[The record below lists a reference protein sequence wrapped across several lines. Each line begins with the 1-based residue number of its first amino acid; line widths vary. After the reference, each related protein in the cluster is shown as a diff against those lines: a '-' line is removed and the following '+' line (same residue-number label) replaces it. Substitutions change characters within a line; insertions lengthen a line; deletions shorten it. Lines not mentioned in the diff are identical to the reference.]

1 MALPIEDYAII
12 ADCRS
17 LALVGKDG
25 SIDWLCLPRIDSDAC
40 FAALLG
46 TPDNGRWL
54 LAPEGGVRRVTRRYR
69 KGTLIL
75 ETDFETED
83 GAVTLVDLMPI
94 SGQGTD
100 LVRIVVGKRG
110 RVPMRMQ
117 LVIRY
122 GYGSVVPWVRRI
134 TDGIE
139 AIGGPDALRL
149 ATPVATHGER
159 LTTVARF
166 TVGEGDRVP
175 FVLTWAP
182 SHLPDPGHVN
192 AEDALR
198 ESEQGW
204 GEWCT
209 RCNVTGPHREIVERS
224 LITLKALTYEP
235 TGGVIAAAT
244 TSLPEHLGGV
254 RNWDYRICW
263 LRDATFTLYSM
274 MSAGYV
280 AEARA
285 WREWLLRAVA
295 GDPSQLQIL
304 YGVGGE
310 RRLPEL
316 ELDWLPGYENSRP
329 VRIGNAASQQ
339 LQLDVF
345 GEVMDALHVSR
356 RIGLAYDEASWALET
371 NLMKHLEKIWTQPD
385 EGIWEVRGPRQH
397 FTHSKVMAWVAFDR
411 AVKSMEQFGLAGPID
426 RWRAARDAVHASACK
441 EGFDAAQGSF
451 VQAYGSKELDASLL
465 LIPIVGFLPPED
477 PRVRG
482 TVAAIE
488 KRLLH
493 GGFVQR
499 YETGSGV
506 DGLPP
511 GEGAFLACSFWLAD
525 NYVLQGR
532 REEAESL
539 FQRLTGLCNDVGL
552 LSEEYDPRTKRLVG
566 NFPQAFSHVSLIN
579 TALNLTRAEGP
590 AQDRR
595 QKT

>member
-17 LALVGKDG
+17 VALVGKDG

-54 LAPEGGVRRVTRRYR
+54 LAPEGGVRRVSRCYR

-83 GAVTLVDLMPI
+83 GEVTLVDLMPI

-134 TDGIE
+134 NDGIE
-139 AIGGPDALRL
+139 AIGGPDVLRL
-149 ATPVATHGER
+149 ATPVATHGEH

-166 TVGEGDRVP
+166 TVGAGDRVP

-182 SHLPDPGHVN
+182 SHLPDPGHVD
-192 AEDALR
+192 AEAALR
-198 ESEQGW
+198 ESEEGW
-204 GEWCT
+204 GEWCN
-209 RCNVTGPHREIVERS
+209 RCNVSGPHREIVERS

-244 TSLPEHLGGV
+244 TSLPEQLGGV

-274 MSAGYV
+274 MSAGFV

-295 GDPSQLQIL
+295 GDPS
-304 YGVGGE
+304 
-310 RRLPEL
+310 
-316 ELDWLPGYENSRP
+316 
-329 VRIGNAASQQ
+329 
-339 LQLDVF
+339 
-345 GEVMDALHVSR
+345 
-356 RIGLAYDEASWALET
+356 
-371 NLMKHLEKIWTQPD
+371 
-385 EGIWEVRGPRQH
+385 
-397 FTHSKVMAWVAFDR
+397 DR
-411 AVKSMEQFGLAGPID
+411 KS
-426 RWRAARDAVHASACK
+426 V
-441 EGFDAAQGSF
+441 
-451 VQAYGSKELDASLL
+451 V
-465 LIPIVGFLPPED
+465 
-477 PRVRG
+477 
-482 TVAAIE
+482 
-488 KRLLH
+488 
-493 GGFVQR
+493 
-499 YETGSGV
+499 
-506 DGLPP
+506 
-511 GEGAFLACSFWLAD
+511 
-525 NYVLQGR
+525 
-532 REEAESL
+532 
-539 FQRLTGLCNDVGL
+539 
-552 LSEEYDPRTKRLVG
+552 
-566 NFPQAFSHVSLIN
+566 
-579 TALNLTRAEGP
+579 
-590 AQDRR
+590 
-595 QKT
+595 